1 MANFTTI
8 QIRRDISANWSIK
21 NPTLASGEFGYETDT
36 VRLKIGDGSTSWNYL
51 PYFTSG
57 GGGGGGGGGSGTV
70 SSVGMTSSDLDISGA
85 PISTSGTINLTLR
98 NTGVNQGTY
107 GSTASIPIITVDSKG
122 RITNVTV
129 SNLSS
134 IFLSRVTHDDSL
146 FGDGT
151 VSNPIGIDKNIDG
164 GSAVADW
171 GADSDLSG
179 IYEGFPEYL
188 DAGGP

>member
-1 MANFTTI
+1 MANTTTI
-8 QIRRDISANWSIK
+8 QIRRDMAANWSIK

-51 PYFTSG
+51 AYFTSG
-57 GGGGGGGGGSGTV
+57 SGGGGGGGSGGTV
-70 SSVGMTSSDLDISGA
+70 TSVGMTSSDLDISGA
-85 PISTSGTINLTLR
+85 PISTSGTINLSLR

-122 RITNVTV
+122 RLTNVSV

-134 IFLSRVTHDDSL
+134 IFLSRITHDDSI

-171 GADSDLSG
+171 GADSYLSG
-179 IYEGFPEYL
+179 IYDGFPEYL

>member
-1 MANFTTI
+1 MANTTTI
-8 QIRRDISANWSIK
+8 QIRRDMAANWSIK

-51 PYFTSG
+51 AYFTSG
-57 GGGGGGGGGSGTV
+57 SGGGGGGGSGGTV
-70 SSVGMTSSDLDISGA
+70 TSVGMTSSDLDISGA
-85 PISTSGTINLTLR
+85 PISTSGTINLSLR

-122 RITNVTV
+122 RLTNVSV

-134 IFLSRVTHDDSL
+134 IFLSRITHDDSI

-179 IYEGFPEYL
+179 IYDGFPEYL

>member
-1 MANFTTI
+1 MA
-8 QIRRDISANWSIK
+8 ANWSIK

-51 PYFTSG
+51 AYFTSG
-57 GGGGGGGGGSGTV
+57 SGGGGGGGGSGGTV
-70 SSVGMTSSDLDISGA
+70 TSVGMTSSDLDISGA
-85 PISTSGTINLTLR
+85 PISTSGTINLSLR

-122 RITNVTV
+122 RLTNVSV

-134 IFLSRVTHDDSL
+134 IFLSRITHDDSI

-179 IYEGFPEYL
+179 IYDGFPEYL